1 MTTGRINQVVE
12 RKFLLLFRSFI
23 HSERPVFYR
32 GSLLSTLPRRREGG
46 LFFHFF
52 FTFLSHVEHP
62 DAVPSILSR
71 YFNFFAFEKYEGI
84 FLLYLRDDNDD
95 VVIYRSST
103 DWKKKHFSDRIPV
116 LIFANYDQRVARDTT
131 TRRASHWPFL

>member
-12 RKFLLLFRSFI
+12 RITSSLSFI

-84 FLLYLRDDNDD
+84 FVLYLRDDDDD

-103 DWKKKHFSDRIPV
+103 DWKKDFSNRIPV
-116 LIFANYDQRVARDTT
+116 LIFANYDQRVGRDTT

>member
-12 RKFLLLFRSFI
+12 RILFFSFLHSFQ
-23 HSERPVFYR
+23 ERPVFYR

-71 YFNFFAFEKYEGI
+71 YFNFFAFE
-84 FLLYLRDDNDD
+84 N
-95 VVIYRSST
+95 
-103 DWKKKHFSDRIPV
+103 
-116 LIFANYDQRVARDTT
+116 
-131 TRRASHWPFL
+131 